1 MRRPSMYKSEWKF
14 IWKNRH
20 LRIAVS
26 VLLIIP
32 LLYAGMFL
40 SGYWNPYGKL
50 DKLPVA
56 VVNEDEGAAING
68 KMLRIGDDLTQ
79 ELKQKPDLDFR
90 FVGRKEA
97 EARLR
102 DGKYYLSIII
112 PQDFS
117 RHAATLNDTEP
128 QPAQLVYQ
136 TNEGYNFVAGQIGS
150 NAVKELKDQVSAKL
164 IKTYTSTVFDRMAE
178 LSDGLGKAGEGASS
192 LSRGAVSAQA
202 GADKLQAGID
212 HLNAG
217 AYKLSDGLAPLQQGL
232 AKLTQGGRTLQSGAS
247 ALAGGL
253 SQLGEAE
260 GKLQQQEQS
269 WDGRFGGLAEGVQSS
284 AKTAAEASAK
294 AASLEELLKQ
304 YAKDHPDLAEDT
316 AFQAIVEG
324 GKTQASAAASAA
336 EQAGALA
343 KNADALQSMRSVLTD
358 GQMKAA
364 DKLATA
370 ADRGEAL
377 AAATEKLSD
386 GLGQWDQ
393 GFTAFA
399 GGLRSLADGS
409 RALDSGAADLAGGF
423 TKLVNGTHELESKL
437 TDAAQRTAG
446 IHASDAM
453 LDMYAQP
460 VQLTEQKMAAVP
472 NYGTGA
478 VPYFLALGLLVGG
491 LLACNIIPFI
501 RPVPFEVKGWSF
513 FTGKLG
519 LFYTVSLLQ
528 TLVVDAMLLWGFGI
542 RVVSVPKLLLFS
554 VLVAWMFVTMI
565 LMLVAL
571 IGGLGRLVGIFMV
584 VTQLAT
590 SGGTF
595 PMEMAPTWI
604 QAIGRCLP
612 MTYALRG
619 FHAVVST
626 GNWPMFWRETGIV
639 AAYLCGFAAVM
650 LLRVLILSGRGKLN
664 PVPVSAAAH

>member
-1 MRRPSMYKSEWKF
+1 MRRPNMYKSEWKF

-56 VVNEDEGAAING
+56 VVNEDKGAAING
-68 KMLRIGDDLTQ
+68 KTLRIGDELTQ
-79 ELKQKPDLDFR
+79 ELKKKPDLDFR
-90 FVGRKEA
+90 FVGREEA
-97 EARLR
+97 EAGLR

-117 RHAATLNDTEP
+117 QHAATLNDPDP
-128 QPAQLVYQ
+128 QPAQLIYQ

-150 NAVKELKDQVSAKL
+150 NVVKELKDQVSAKL
-164 IKTYTSTVFDRMAE
+164 IKTYTSTVFDSLAQ

-192 LSRGAVSAQA
+192 LSRGAASAQA

-232 AKLTQGGRTLQSGAS
+232 AKLTQGGQTLRSGAS

-260 GKLQQQEQS
+260 GNLKQQEQS
-269 WDGRFGGLAEGVQSS
+269 WDRSFGGLAEGVQSS
-284 AKTAAEASAK
+284 AKTGADASAK
-294 AASLEELLKQ
+294 AASLEDLLKQ
-304 YAKDHPDLAEDT
+304 YAKDHPDLADDA

-324 GKTQASAAASAA
+324 AKAQVSAAASAS

-343 KNADALQSMRSVLTD
+343 KNAGALQSTRTALTE
-358 GQMKAA
+358 GQAKAA
-364 DKLATA
+364 DKLDA
-370 ADRGEAL
+370 AVDSGAAL
-377 AAATEKLSD
+377 AGATQKLSA
-386 GLGQWDQ
+386 GLSEWDQ

-409 RALDSGAADLAGGF
+409 RQLDSGAADLAGGF

-437 TDAAQRTAG
+437 TDAAQRTSG

-501 RPVPFEVKGWSF
+501 RPIPFEVKGWSF
-513 FTGKLG
+513 FAGKLG

-542 RVVSVPKLLLFS
+542 RVASVPKLLLFS

-595 PMEMAPTWI
+595 PMEMAPAWI

-626 GNWPMFWRETGIV
+626 GNWPMFWRETIIV

-664 PVPVSAAAH
+664 PVPAPAAAH